1 MRTSRLATRLTL
13 VATLCLGGASL
24 LGCENENEPATWVG
38 KLGDTSKRPA
48 AMRRLR
54 RMFES
59 KLATTTPPNNVRDPA
74 VRAFLDAV
82 IPQVNDAFIGHRDEI
97 AVRKEA
103 IEILAG
109 SNDPRAIPALLN
121 ALEFSPGNTES
132 EQIALRAA
140 QALKLMNP
148 AGNAQV
154 AQRLLA
160 TIDRA
165 SGNSGAAPAIRES
178 VIQALGA
185 MHEATAVDVLVRTLQ
200 RPIAEQEIRTARAAA
215 DALGEIGRAVPATAT
230 QPVVDALIYG
240 LYLNVRRANAFN
252 NCARALTRLGAAA
265 SVPRLIATIDNQNPL
280 VSNLITSFASV
291 PNMPQVPPGLQQ
303 STAIDVLRNFADRSA
318 VPSLITLL
326 RNRETVANV
335 RGAAAETLGYTG
347 LALPA
352 DAPERAQIFE
362 ALSTTF
368 NEGTPGGEDDMAP
381 TVAPALVLLGDTRTV
396 ALMVRRL
403 STPQMSARDAVPYR
417 LGLLM
422 PLASAVRHDTF
433 AQFDQLATR
442 AQADLDALL
451 AANPDA
457 GDEIRPVVTQLATIR
472 QVASVAHDCN
482 DGDLACYRERLTNP
496 EKNVIRKAAYMIAW
510 TGGDN
515 PAARQA
521 LLAQANNP
529 DLLVRRSIHVAI
541 DALSPHGC
549 AECAT
554 RLEQII
560 TEEHGQESKSL
571 LHLEA
576 QMLIARLNGRH

>member
-13 VATLCLGGASL
+13 AAALCLGAASL
-24 LGCENENEPATWVG
+24 TGCENENDPATWVG
-38 KLGDTSKRPA
+38 KLSATNKRPA

-54 RMFES
+54 QMWES
-59 KLATTTPPNNVRDPA
+59 KLATTTPPNNLRDPA
-74 VRAFLDAV
+74 VQAFLNAV
-82 IPQVNDAFIGHRDEI
+82 LPAVNEAFVDHRDEL

-109 SNDPRAIPALLN
+109 SGDARAIPALLN
-121 ALEFSPGNTES
+121 ALEFSPGNSES
-132 EQIALRAA
+132 ERIALRAA
-140 QALKLMNP
+140 QALKELHPANNP
-148 AGNAQV
+148 QV
-154 AQRLLA
+154 VQRLLA

-165 SGNSGAAPAIRES
+165 SGNSGSAPAIREA

-185 MHEATAVDVLVRTLQ
+185 IGDRSAVDVLVRTLKK
-200 RPIAEQEIRTARAAA
+200 PIDQQEIRTARAAA
-215 DALGEIGRAVPATAT
+215 DALGLLGDTS

-252 NCARALTRLGAAA
+252 NCGRALTRLGAAA
-265 SVPRLIATIDNQNPL
+265 VVPRLIATVNGQNPEVTL
-280 VSNLITSFASV
+280 LINSFASV
-291 PNMPQVPPGLQQ
+291 PGMPPVPPGLQQ

-318 VPSLITLL
+318 VPALIALL
-326 RNRETVANV
+326 TNRETVGNV

-352 DAPERAQIFE
+352 DAPERGPIFT
-362 ALSTTF
+362 ALSTVF

-381 TVAPALVLLGDTRTV
+381 TVAPALVLLGDARTV
-396 ALMVRRL
+396 PLLVRRI
-403 STPQMSARDAVPYR
+403 STREMSAPSAVQYR

-433 AQFDQLATR
+433 AQFDTLATTAAAQLA
-442 AQADLDALL
+442 AMVAESPGDADL
-451 AANPDA
+451 
-457 GDEIRPVVTQLATIR
+457 IRPVQAQLATIR
-472 QVASVAHDCN
+472 QVASVAHDCP
-482 DGDLACYRERLTNP
+482 DGDLACYRERLSSP
-496 EKNVIRKAAYMIAW
+496 EKNVVRKAAYMIAW

-521 LLAQANNP
+521 LLAQAGNA

-549 AECAT
+549 AECIT
-554 RLEQII
+554 RLEQVI
-560 TEEHGQESKSL
+560 ESERGQESKSL

-576 QMLIARLNGRH
+576 QMLISRLRGRT

>member
-13 VATLCLGGASL
+13 AAALCLGAASL
-24 LGCENENEPATWVG
+24 TGCENENDPATWVG
-38 KLGDTSKRPA
+38 KLSATNKRPA

-54 RMFES
+54 QMWES

-74 VRAFLDAV
+74 VQAFLNAV
-82 IPQVNDAFIGHRDEI
+82 LPAVNEAFVDHRDEI

-109 SNDPRAIPALLN
+109 SSDPRAIPALLN

-132 EQIALRAA
+132 ERIALRAA
-140 QALKLMNP
+140 QALKELHPANNP
-148 AGNAQV
+148 QV
-154 AQRLLA
+154 VQRLLA

-165 SGNSGAAPAIRES
+165 SGNSGSAPAIREA
-178 VIQALGA
+178 VILALGA
-185 MHEATAVDVLVRTLQ
+185 IGDRSAVDVLVRTLKK
-200 RPIAEQEIRTARAAA
+200 PIDQQEIRTARAAA
-215 DALGEIGRAVPATAT
+215 DALGMLGDAS

-252 NCARALTRLGAAA
+252 NCGRALTRLGAAA
-265 SVPRLIATIDNQNPL
+265 VVPRLIATVNGQNPEVTL
-280 VSNLITSFASV
+280 LINSFASV
-291 PNMPQVPPGLQQ
+291 PGMPPVPPGLQQ

-318 VPSLITLL
+318 VPALIALL
-326 RNRETVANV
+326 SNRETVANV

-352 DAPERAQIFE
+352 DAPERAQIFD
-362 ALSTTF
+362 ALSTVF

-381 TVAPALVLLGDTRTV
+381 TVAPALVLLGDARTV
-396 ALMVRRL
+396 PLLVRRINTREMAAA
-403 STPQMSARDAVPYR
+403 SAVPYR

-433 AQFDQLATR
+433 AQFDALANTAAAQLA
-442 AQADLDALL
+442 ALV
-451 AANPDA
+451 ASQPDA
-457 GDEIRPVVTQLATIR
+457 AGEIAPVQAQLATIR

-482 DGDLACYRERLTNP
+482 DGDLACYRERLGSP
-496 EKNVIRKAAYMIAW
+496 EKNVVRKAAYMIAW

-521 LLAQANNP
+521 LLAQASNA

-549 AECAT
+549 PECIT
-554 RLEQII
+554 RLEQVI
-560 TEEHGQESKSL
+560 ESEHGQESKSL

-576 QMLIARLNGRH
+576 QMLISRLRGRT

>member
-1 MRTSRLATRLTL
+1 MRTQRLATRLALAAALTL
-13 VATLCLGGASL
+13 GAGSL
-24 LGCENENEPATWVG
+24 TGCENENDPATWVG
-38 KLGDTSKRPA
+38 KLGETSKRPA
-48 AMRRLR
+48 AMLRLR

-59 KLATTTPPNNVRDPA
+59 KLATATPPNNLRDPG
-74 VRAFLDAV
+74 VVAFLNAAL
-82 IPQVNDAFIGHRDEI
+82 PQVNEAFVDHRDEI

-103 IEILAG
+103 IIILAG
-109 SNDPRAIPALLN
+109 SGDARAIPALLN
-121 ALEFSPGNTES
+121 ALEYSPGNSES

-140 QALKLMNP
+140 QALEELHP
-148 AGNAQV
+148 TGNAQV

-185 MHEATAVDVLVRTLQ
+185 MHERSAVDVLVRTLQ
-200 RPIAEQEIRTARAAA
+200 KPIAEQEIRTARAAA
-215 DALGEIGRAVPATAT
+215 DALGDIGEATPA
-230 QPVVDALIYG
+230 VVDSLIYG

-252 NCARALTRLGAAA
+252 NCARALVKLGPAAA
-265 SVPRLIATIDNQNPL
+265 VPRLIATINNQNPL
-280 VSNLITSFASV
+280 VAQLIASFASV
-291 PNMPQVPPGLQQ
+291 PNMPPVPPGLQQ

-318 VPSLITLL
+318 VPSLIALL

-352 DAPERAQIFE
+352 DAPERPLIFD
-362 ALSTTF
+362 ALSATF

-381 TVAPALVLLGDTRTV
+381 TVAPALVLLGDARTV
-396 ALMVRRL
+396 PLLVRRL
-403 STPQMSARDAVPYR
+403 GTPQMSARDAVPYR

-442 AQADLDALL
+442 AQADLDALS

-457 GDEIRPVVTQLATIR
+457 AEEIRPVVTQLATIR
-472 QVASVAHDCN
+472 QVASVVHDCN
-482 DGDLACYRERLTNP
+482 DGDLACYRERLGNT
-496 EKNVIRKAAYMIAW
+496 EKNVVRKAAYMIAW

-521 LLAQANNP
+521 LLAQAGNP

-549 AECAT
+549 AECIT
-554 RLEQII
+554 RLEQVVAD
-560 TEEHGQESKSL
+560 ERGQESKSL

-576 QMLIARLNGRH
+576 QMLVARLRSRS